1 MQVSVARY
9 LRTPPYAARRK
20 GLVSATRTAYAARA
34 IAGARLSFAT
44 VRFEPITVVSH
55 RDKANPFRRSSI
67 LFRPHDPQMTGYG
80 GAAGYRPRVRSAY
93 YERVYVHSPRRNMVN
108 IRFVRGDLKGGIGIN
123 NSKIAMN
130 VVEAPTP
137 GAAPWRVLQR
147 HPQRACGSRVQGH
160 SVRCWPLLRCGL
172 GWHPQYLCATR

>member
-1 MQVSVARY
+1 MWGKVQASVARC

-93 YERVYVHSPRRNMVN
+93 YERVYVHSPP
-108 IRFVRGDLKGGIGIN
+108 RGDRGNIGAVGADGKGGWERRP
-123 NSKIAMN
+123 SMAAMRMKWALQSFGT
-130 VVEAPTP
+130 VAKSATLTP
-137 GAAPWRVLQR
+137 
-147 HPQRACGSRVQGH
+147 
-160 SVRCWPLLRCGL
+160 
-172 GWHPQYLCATR
+172 